1 MNDEQLLRDL
11 GSWLE
16 DTDAAHPDAERITAR
31 AMTQV
36 PQVRQRGRWW
46 PLPALDRGSPPAPA
60 SGSTVFSAL
69 RFVAAGVIIG
79 LFGGF
84 LLAGVLTAPPV
95 DRAPAAATES
105 PSPLTTEE
113 LLSTA
118 ATDEVEP
125 GVLRVIDDGIRDL
138 AAADTIS
145 LVGGWDGGVWLLSE
159 DHFVRVGADGR
170 YEWPAGL
177 TEPAGEFEVAPDGTV
192 WILGAG
198 EDGVSTIWS
207 FDGARW
213 SRHGPTSDTRA
224 IEVADDGT
232 VWAFWQDQGSETVS
246 LGYLADGERRPVGEW
261 HEGRVHGGH
270 LYVSGSDDIWVAG
283 APAHREGKPELY
295 RLVDGALQQEYEA
308 TVVAADVSVDGTA
321 WSVSLD
327 ELVRLDRTTE
337 EAEPESW
344 ALPGSMTAG
353 WGSRSRWTFLPGD
366 AFRAA
371 PDGSIW
377 FALRADSGPPVPEVH
392 CAGIA
397 RFDGT
402 TWLGPFLPD
411 RCVESIELAA
421 DGSVWLLA
429 HDAEGSSEDLV
440 DLFVV
445 TPEAIAGP
453 D

>member
-1 MNDEQLLRDL
+1 MNDERLLHDL
-11 GSWLE
+11 GSWLK
-16 DTDAAHPDAERITAR
+16 DTDTARPDAERITAR
-31 AMTQV
+31 AMSQV

-69 RFVAAGVIIG
+69 RFVAAGIIIG

-84 LLAGVLTAPPV
+84 LLASILSPPHA
-95 DRAPAAATES
+95 DRAPAAATDS
-105 PSPLTTEE
+105 PAPMTTEK

-118 ATDEVEP
+118 VTEEVEP
-125 GVLRVIDDGIRDL
+125 GVVRVIDDGIRDL
-138 AAADTIS
+138 AAADTIR
-145 LVGGWDGGVWLLSE
+145 LVSGRDGSIWLLSG
-159 DHFVRVGADGR
+159 DHFLRVGADGTS
-170 YEWPAGL
+170 EWPVGL
-177 TEPAGEFEVAPDGTV
+177 TETASEFEVAPDGTI
-192 WILGAG
+192 WIVGAG

-207 FDGARW
+207 FDDARW
-213 SRHGPTSDTRA
+213 TRHGPTSDTRA
-224 IEVADDGT
+224 IEIADDGT

-246 LGYLADGERRPVGEW
+246 LGHLAGGERQPIGEW

-270 LYVSGSDDIWVAG
+270 LYLSGSDDVWVAG

-295 RLVDGALQQEYEA
+295 RLVDGTLQQEYAA
-308 TVVAADVSVDGTA
+308 TVVAADVGADGTA
-321 WSVSLD
+321 WFVSLD
-327 ELVRLDRTTE
+327 ELIRLDRTTE

-344 ALPGSMTAG
+344 ALPGSMTAE
-353 WGSRSRWTFLPGD
+353 WGSMSRWTFLPGD

-397 RFDGT
+397 GFDGT
-402 TWLGPFLPD
+402 TWLGPFLQD

-429 HDAEGSSEDLV
+429 RDAEGSGEDLV

-445 TPEAIAGP
+445 TPEAVASP